1 MEMCIKDM
9 EQVFQKK
16 AFGILNVSIM
26 LVRGNL
32 SRIGKLMSH
41 F

>member
-16 AFGILNVSIM
+16 PWNFNYNYLCWLEGT
-26 LVRGNL
+26 
-32 SRIGKLMSH
+32 
-41 F
+41 